1 MSKMRPTECRD
12 VELKRIWKRTCPILD
27 IPSMIKLYIINSRKI
42 IARVTLINHFI
53 SCNTNNSLLKSCK
66 RRKTR

>member
-27 IPSMIKLYIINSRKI
+27 IPSMIKLYIIN
-42 IARVTLINHFI
+42 HFI
-53 SCNTNNSLLKSCK
+53 SCNTNNSLLKSRK

>member
-1 MSKMRPTECRD
+1 MRPTECRD

-53 SCNTNNSLLKSCK
+53 SCVIQIIASSKVAK
-66 RRKTR
+66 EEKQGK